1 MATAAQAARDTR
13 ARVWAE
19 LRGVARPDSRF
30 HWDFASFIPDFAGS
44 EACADRITALPA
56 WAGLGEKRVFVT
68 PDNSTEDFRRRLLLL
83 RRPFVITTYGI
94 VRGFLALDPAD
105 VPPGEERYAATLD
118 GADRY
123 GRPLSLAELKTGGVF
138 GLLVTGSA
146 AVSVT
151 GVRFGKGHGYFDL
164 EWAMLS
170 ELGLVDGRTEVVAVV
185 HDCQVV
191 EEPLPAQPHDV
202 VVDRIVTPT
211 RTVDVDHPPRAP
223 GRIRWDAL
231 KGGELKDLG
240 VVAELEALLRPD
252 PT

>member
-1 MATAAQAARDTR
+1 M
-13 ARVWAE
+13 
-19 LRGVARPDSRF
+19 
-30 HWDFASFIPDFAGS
+30 
-44 EACADRITALPA
+44 
-56 WAGLGEKRVFVT
+56 
-68 PDNSTEDFRRRLLLL
+68 
-83 RRPFVITTYGI
+83 
-94 VRGFLALDPAD
+94 
-105 VPPGEERYAATLD
+105 PPGEERYAATLD

-123 GRPLSLAELKTGGVF
+123 GHPLSLAELAAGGVF

-170 ELGLVDGRTEVVAVV
+170 ELGLIDGRTEVVALV

-211 RTVDVDHPPRAP
+211 RTVDVDHPPRPP

-231 KGGELKDLG
+231 RGGELKDLG
-240 VVAELEALLRPD
+240 VVAQLEAAAPSRPRLTTRKPAMSFRISGRRFAAGALGTAAAALVGPGRARAASPFAFQASWIND
-252 PT
+252 AEFTGYFVAIDKG

>member
-1 MATAAQAARDTR
+1 MGTAAQAARDTR

-44 EACADRITALPA
+44 EACADRITALPV
-56 WAGLGEKRVFVT
+56 WSGLGDRRGFVH
-68 PDNSTEDFRRRLLLL
+68 PGNSDGELRRRLL

-94 VRGFLALDPAD
+94 VRGFLALDPAA
-105 VPPGEERYAATLD
+105 VPPGDERDAATLD
-118 GADRY
+118 GTDRY

-164 EWAMLS
+164 EWAILS
-170 ELGLVDGRTEVVAVV
+170 EFGLVDGRTKIVAVV

-211 RTVDVDHPPRAP
+211 WTVDIDRPPRAP

-240 VVAELEALLRPD
+240 VVAELGALLRPD